1 MLNTINELDLTLHFA
16 LEGGQP
22 FKDRRATMPW
32 RGAVPVPEAQTAQT
46 WQNLLSHATPARKR
60 LLYLHIPFCATH
72 CTFCG
77 FYQNHY
83 AQDSGTRYTDAL
95 LREIEL
101 EADSVLHQSAPV
113 HAIYFGGGTPSALA
127 AHDLARILTAL
138 RKRLPLAPDCEITIE
153 GRVLNFD
160 DARIDACL
168 DAGANRFSIGI
179 QSFNSQIRKRM
190 ARTADGP
197 TAMAFMENLVRRDRA
212 AVVCDLLFGLPEQ
225 DEKRWQEDLQIAR
238 DIGLDGVDL
247 YALNVLPNTPLG
259 KAVENG
265 RTSVPQPAQ
274 RRGLYLQGCDFMDQA
289 GWRCISNSH
298 WARTTRE
305 RNLYNL
311 LIKQG
316 ADCLAMGSGAGG
328 SINGYSWM
336 VERNLNAWHA
346 SIAAGKKPL
355 MMMMRTAEHD
365 FQWRH
370 LLQAGI
376 ETARVPLDAL
386 TPHAAKLAPLLAQ
399 WQRAGLTQDA
409 TTCLRLTNEG
419 RFWASNILQSLDELI
434 QQLNVLS
441 AAQKPLTATHSA
453 VSAAY
458 LPPSAGKTIT
468 GTHNG

>member
-1 MLNTINELDLTLHFA
+1 MRDTTTNELDLTPHFA

-32 RGAVPVPEAQTAQT
+32 RGAIPIAKEQLAQT
-46 WQNLLSHATPARKR
+46 WQEVLSLTTPPRKR

-77 FYQNHY
+77 FYQNRY
-83 AQDSGTRYTDAL
+83 EEDRCERYTDAL
-95 LREIEL
+95 LREIEM
-101 EADSVLHQSAPV
+101 EADSVLHQSAPI
-113 HAIYFGGGTPSALA
+113 HAIYFGGGTPSALSA
-127 AHDLARILTAL
+127 RSLARIITTL
-138 RKRLPLAPDCEITIE
+138 RERLPLAPDCEITIE

-179 QSFNSQIRKRM
+179 QSFNSKIRKKM
-190 ARTADGP
+190 ARTSDGP
-197 TAMAFMENLVRRDRA
+197 TAIAFMEGLVRRDRA
-212 AVVCDLLFGLPEQ
+212 AVVCDLLFGLPGQ
-225 DEKRWQEDLQIAR
+225 DARLWGEDLAIAR

-247 YALNVLPNTPLG
+247 YALNLLPNTPLG

-265 RTSVPQPAQ
+265 RTAVPQPAE
-274 RRGLYLQGCDFMDQA
+274 RRDLYLQGCDFMDQA

-316 ADCLAMGSGAGG
+316 ADCLAIGSGAGG

-336 VERNLNAWHA
+336 VERNLEKWHQ
-346 SIAAGKKPL
+346 SIADGQKPL
-355 MMMMRTAEHD
+355 MMMMRTAGGH

-370 LLQAGI
+370 TLQAGV

-386 TPHAAKLAPLLAQ
+386 TPHAARLAPLLAQ
-399 WQRAGLTQDA
+399 WHRAGLTQDE

-434 QQLNVLS
+434 QELN
-441 AAQKPLTATHSA
+441 APRIA
-453 VSAAY
+453 VET
-458 LPPSAGKTIT
+458 P
-468 GTHNG
+468 

>member
-1 MLNTINELDLTLHFA
+1 MRDTTINELDLTPHFA

-32 RGAVPVPEAQTAQT
+32 RGAIPIAKEQLAQT
-46 WQNLLSHATPARKR
+46 WQEVLSQITPPRKR

-77 FYQNHY
+77 FYQNRY
-83 AQDSGTRYTDAL
+83 EEDRCERYTDAL
-95 LREIEL
+95 LREIEM
-101 EADSVLHQSAPV
+101 EADSVLHQSAPI
-113 HAIYFGGGTPSALA
+113 HAIYFGGGTPSALSA
-127 AHDLARILTAL
+127 RSLARIITTL
-138 RKRLPLAPDCEITIE
+138 RERLPLAPDCEITIE

-179 QSFNSQIRKRM
+179 QSFNSKIRKKM
-190 ARTADGP
+190 ARTSDGP
-197 TAMAFMENLVRRDRA
+197 TAIAFMEGLVRRDRA
-212 AVVCDLLFGLPEQ
+212 AVVCDLLFGLPGQ
-225 DEKRWQEDLQIAR
+225 DARLWGEDLAIAR

-247 YALNVLPNTPLG
+247 YALNLLPNTPLG

-265 RTSVPQPAQ
+265 RTAVPQPAE
-274 RRGLYLQGCDFMDQA
+274 RRDLYLQGCDFMDQA

-316 ADCLAMGSGAGG
+316 ADCLAIGSGAGG

-336 VERNLNAWHA
+336 VERNLEKWHQY
-346 SIAAGKKPL
+346 IADGQKPL
-355 MMMMRTAEHD
+355 MMMMRTAGGH

-370 LLQAGI
+370 TLQAGV

-386 TPHAAKLAPLLAQ
+386 TPHAARLAPLLAQ
-399 WQRAGLTQDA
+399 WHRAGLTQDE

-434 QQLNVLS
+434 QELN
-441 AAQKPLTATHSA
+441 APRIA
-453 VSAAY
+453 VET
-458 LPPSAGKTIT
+458 P
-468 GTHNG
+468 

>member
-1 MLNTINELDLTLHFA
+1 MTLNTVGELDLTPHFA
-16 LEGGQP
+16 LEGNQP

-32 RGAVPVPEAQTAQT
+32 RGAVPIAKEQIAQT
-46 WQNLLSHATPARKR
+46 WQQIISEVAPPRKR

-77 FYQNHY
+77 FYQNRY
-83 AQDSGTRYTDAL
+83 QEESCTRYTDAL
-95 LREIEL
+95 LREIEQ
-101 EADSVLHQSAPV
+101 EADSVLHQSAPI
-113 HAIYFGGGTPSALA
+113 HAVYFGGGTPSALSA
-127 AHDLARILTAL
+127 PDLARIINTL

-160 DARIDACL
+160 DDRIDACL

-179 QSFNSQIRKRM
+179 QSFNSKIRKKM
-190 ARTADGP
+190 ARTSDGP
-197 TAMAFMENLVRRDRA
+197 TAIAFMEKLVRRDRA
-212 AVVCDLLFGLPEQ
+212 AVVCDLLFGLPDQ
-225 DEKRWQEDLQIAR
+225 DAALWGQDLAIAR

-247 YALNVLPNTPLG
+247 YALNLLPNTTLG

-265 RTSVPQPAQ
+265 RTTLPSPGE
-274 RRGLYLQGCDFMDQA
+274 RRDLYLQGHDLMASA

-316 ADCLAMGSGAGG
+316 ADCLALGSGAGG

-336 VERNLNAWHA
+336 IERNLDAWHA
-346 SIAAGKKPL
+346 AIKAGQKPL
-355 MMMMRTAEHD
+355 MMMMRTAERA

-370 LLQAGI
+370 TLQAGV
-376 ETARVPLDAL
+376 ETARVPLDEL
-386 TPHAAKLAPLLAQ
+386 TPHAEKLAPLLAQ
-399 WQRAGLTQDA
+399 WHNAGLTLDA
-409 TTCLRLTNEG
+409 STCLRLTHEG

-434 QQLNVLS
+434 QQLNSPRIVVENQSGSNL
-441 AAQKPLTATHSA
+441 
-453 VSAAY
+453 
-458 LPPSAGKTIT
+458 
-468 GTHNG
+468 

>member
-1 MLNTINELDLTLHFA
+1 MNMTYELDLTPHFA
-16 LEGGQP
+16 LEGSQP

-32 RGAVPVPEAQTAQT
+32 RGAIPIAKEQFEQT
-46 WQNLLSHATPARKR
+46 WLEVLSHTTPPRKR

-77 FYQNHY
+77 FYQNRYEEDH
-83 AQDSGTRYTDAL
+83 SSRYTDAL
-95 LREIEL
+95 LREIEM
-101 EADSVLHQSAPV
+101 EADSVLHQSAPI
-113 HAIYFGGGTPSALA
+113 HAVYFGGGTPSALSA
-127 AHDLARILTAL
+127 RDLARIITAL
-138 RKRLPLAPDCEITIE
+138 RERLPLAPDCEITIE

-179 QSFNSQIRKRM
+179 QSFNSRIRKKM
-190 ARTADGP
+190 ARTSDGP
-197 TAMAFMENLVRRDRA
+197 TAITFMEGLVRRDRA

-225 DEKRWQEDLQIAR
+225 NARLWGEDLTIAR

-247 YALNVLPNTPLG
+247 YALNLLPNTPLG

-265 RTSVPQPAQ
+265 RTSVPQPAE
-274 RRGLYLQGCDFMDQA
+274 RRDLYLQGCDFMDQA

-316 ADCLAMGSGAGG
+316 ADCLALGSGAGG
-328 SINGYSWM
+328 SVNGYSWM
-336 VERNLNAWHA
+336 VDRNLNSWHE

-355 MMMMRTAEHD
+355 MMMMRTAERG

-370 LLQAGI
+370 TLQSGV
-376 ETARVPLDAL
+376 ETARVPLEAL
-386 TPHAAKLAPLLAQ
+386 TPHAARLAPLLAQ
-399 WQRAGLTQDA
+399 WHRAGLTLDDS
-409 TTCLRLTNEG
+409 TCLRLTNEG

-434 QQLNVLS
+434 QELN
-441 AAQKPLTATHSA
+441 APHIA
-453 VSAAY
+453 VET
-458 LPPSAGKTIT
+458 P
-468 GTHNG
+468 